1 MSGKKGHSGRYPRLA
16 QDLRTRVIQKAWN
29 KVDYKLDK
37 GDPQAYTI
45 ASNVVVKDM
54 VGKENIDMTA
64 TITQKDKALLDRLAA
79 MPINRLSTMNVATPD
94 DKTATQ

>member
-1 MSGKKGHSGRYPRLA
+1 MIRGRPKIIPNSEREA
-16 QDLRTRVIQKAWN
+16 IIRKAWN
-29 KVDYKLDK
+29 KVNYALGMSK
-37 GDPQAYTI
+37 PQSYSI
-45 ASNVVVKDM
+45 AKDIVVKDM

-79 MPINRLSTMNVATPD
+79 MPINRLSTMNVVTPD